1 MWSNNNYSSVLK
13 MYLEKYTSLKLQIN
27 TSGLIA
33 SVEKQENGQWI
44 NDRNLPNILN
54 KLSSS
59 MNLGKDVTI
68 ILQQYQ

>member
-1 MWSNNNYSSVLK
+1 MWLNNNYSSVLK

-54 KLSSS
+54 KLSSN

-68 ILQQYQ
+68 ILQQ

>member
-54 KLSSS
+54 KLSTSI
-59 MNLGKDVTI
+59 NLGKDVTI
-68 ILQQYQ
+68 ILQQ

>member
-1 MWSNNNYSSVLK
+1 

-68 ILQQYQ
+68 ILQQ

>member
-1 MWSNNNYSSVLK
+1 MWSNNNYLSVLK

-54 KLSSS
+54 KLSTSI
-59 MNLGKDVTI
+59 NLGKDVTI
-68 ILQQYQ
+68 ILQQ

>member
-1 MWSNNNYSSVLK
+1 MWSNNNYSLVLK

-54 KLSSS
+54 KLSTSI
-59 MNLGKDVTI
+59 NLGKDVTI
-68 ILQQYQ
+68 ILQQ

>member
-13 MYLEKYTSLKLQIN
+13 MYLGKYTSLKLQIN

-54 KLSSS
+54 KLSTS

-68 ILQQYQ
+68 ILQQ

>member
-13 MYLEKYTSLKLQIN
+13 MYLNKYNSLKLQIN
-27 TSGLIA
+27 NNGLIA

-54 KLSSS
+54 KLSNDF
-59 MNLGKDVTI
+59 NLEKNVTV
-68 ILQQYQ
+68 ILQQ

>member
-54 KLSSS
+54 KLSTSL
-59 MNLGKDVTI
+59 NLGKDVTI
-68 ILQQYQ
+68 ILQQ

>member
-54 KLSSS
+54 KLSTSV
-59 MNLGKDVTI
+59 NLGKDVTI
-68 ILQQYQ
+68 ILQQ

>member
-54 KLSSS
+54 KLSSN

-68 ILQQYQ
+68 ILQQ